1 MHRCAVELPHHDWQR
16 LELQSTKEL
25 VNKLFMKSLF
35 HQVFEGN
42 MGLKHFK
49 MNAIARMQAEKHT
62 GYDLRPSKLMMI
74 D

>member
-1 MHRCAVELPHHDWQR
+1 
-16 LELQSTKEL
+16 
-25 VNKLFMKSLF
+25 MKSLF